1 VNNRN
6 HLIKATNEV
15 EAEEIN
21 AHSKQAGASAISG
34 LHSGEIAEVQGLVRC
49 VVHQPADATP
59 QFKFE
64 VYDGTG
70 VLCVTFMGR
79 SSIVGIDPGV
89 EIRLQGRVTK
99 DNKNLTMFNPK
110 YTLIK
115 EQS

>member
-1 VNNRN
+1 VSNRN
-6 HLIKATNEV
+6 QIFKGTKEV
-15 EAEEIN
+15 EAEEII
-21 AHSKQAGASAISG
+21 AHSKQAGASEISG
-34 LHSGEIAEVQGLVRC
+34 LHSGEVAEVQGVVRC
-49 VVHQPADATP
+49 VIHQPADATP

-79 SSIVGIDPGV
+79 SSIVGIDPGI